1 MKDNI
6 IKVEKMEFMM
16 TNYLSSQNKEELEE
30 LLRFKA
36 NLEWLLQ
43 VFEGSMDEQIFEKF
57 MLKLNFE
64 VQDWKEQVARVK
76 ELSKELQR
84 YVGVMKSISR
94 SPNISK
100 INQKVFKLIK
110 NRTQLYEILQDIY
123 EEFTLIYET
132 CK

>member
-64 VQDWKEQVARVK
+64 VQDWREQVARVK

>member
-57 MLKLNFE
+57 MLKLNF
-64 VQDWKEQVARVK
+64 
-76 ELSKELQR
+76 
-84 YVGVMKSISR
+84 
-94 SPNISK
+94 
-100 INQKVFKLIK
+100 
-110 NRTQLYEILQDIY
+110 
-123 EEFTLIYET
+123 
-132 CK
+132 

>member
-16 TNYLSSQNKEELEE
+16 TNYLSSQNKDELEE

>member
-16 TNYLSSQNKEELEE
+16 TNYLSSQNKDELEE

-57 MLKLNFE
+57 MLKLNF
-64 VQDWKEQVARVK
+64 
-76 ELSKELQR
+76 
-84 YVGVMKSISR
+84 
-94 SPNISK
+94 
-100 INQKVFKLIK
+100 
-110 NRTQLYEILQDIY
+110 
-123 EEFTLIYET
+123 
-132 CK
+132 

>member
-110 NRTQLYEILQDIY
+110 NRTQLY
-123 EEFTLIYET
+123 
-132 CK
+132 

>member
-6 IKVEKMEFMM
+6 VKVEKMEFMM

-64 VQDWKEQVARVK
+64 VQDWREQVARVK

>member
-16 TNYLSSQNKEELEE
+16 TNYLSSQNKDELEE

-64 VQDWKEQVARVK
+64 VQDWREQVARVK

>member
-1 MKDNI
+1 VKDNI